1 MRRRSARILAVIAAA
16 RRAGLPGAGAVD
28 RRHARFQTIAA
39 LADSGGRSF
48 EHVGAGPAR
57 AREDWL

>member
-1 MRRRSARILAVIAAA
+1 VQALSTAAT
-16 RRAGLPGAGAVD
+16 
-28 RRHARFQTIAA
+28 ARFQTIAA

-57 AREDWL
+57 AREDWLVWAGELLQTGR